1 MRLKPPKGPPVL
13 VPSHIH
19 LHCVPPPRLSGQ
31 WPGTH
36 LLCLEAMLQLKPQLV
51 GLALHKARGPE
62 ARPGLHAE
70 GGVTG
75 PLSHGVEVWILHGR
89 VAALGH
95 LRLRRILLWE
105 HRGLLL

>member
-13 VPSHIH
+13 VPSPIH
-19 LHCVPPPRLSGQ
+19 LHCVPPPRLSGP

-105 HRGLLL
+105 HGGLLL